1 MEGWVE
7 GWMSGWVG
15 GCMDGGM
22 EEGMSGLMDAS
33 IVLNSQVI
41 FCIMCHTFSY
51 ICKHLHV
58 PVHARTRVYRCTCMC
73 MGVHVEEP

>member
-1 MEGWVE
+1 
-7 GWMSGWVG
+7 
-15 GCMDGGM
+15 
-22 EEGMSGLMDAS
+22 MSGLMDAS